1 MGNLVQ
7 KTLIEHNTFDPV
19 KNLWRNVLV
28 TAIEDAIKLKNR
40 TIQFKEF
47 HKDKTYYEIEYV
59 TKPNRDFDGVCYLA
73 NLDGNLVRKKIN
85 KMMKDMRIIM
95 AKTVCPR
102 CHGNGYIKVMD
113 SIENPTEII
122 HQCPQCNSC
131 LLYTSPSPRDS

>member
-40 TIQFKEF
+40 TIEFKKF

-59 TKPNRDFDGVCYLA
+59 TKPNRDFDSVCYMA
-73 NLDGNLVRKKIN
+73 QLDGNLVRRKIN
-85 KMMKDMRIIM
+85 KVMKDMEDNYGKDNMPKMPWKRLY
-95 AKTVCPR
+95 KS
-102 CHGNGYIKVMD
+102 HGFNRESDG
-113 SIENPTEII
+113 N
-122 HQCPQCNSC
+122 
-131 LLYTSPSPRDS
+131 YTPMSTM